1 MKIECI
7 LFRFSFCN
15 SLAYGKF
22 KENIRGKCEAEG
34 RKMKEEASAEKQ
46 TRSLQTR
53 CRKWE

>member
-1 MKIECI
+1 MI
-7 LFRFSFCN
+7 RFAFQEDC
-15 SLAYGKF
+15 LGKF